1 MPTELG
7 SPGIMQ
13 AAGEGQ
19 WVLEVGVWG
28 YVLRSRGSK
37 SNVAAN
43 QHAYAVAGVHM
54 SYSLILV
61 SPLIN
66 YP

>member
-19 WVLEVGVWG
+19 WVLEVRVWG

-43 QHAYAVAGVHM
+43 
-54 SYSLILV
+54 
-61 SPLIN
+61 
-66 YP
+66 